1 MKKLLICLLLVCFIA
16 TNFAACIKQG
26 SVGDIN
32 TEIDTSENTHTSPP
46 RVIVFE
52 SVEELIEHKNLLNKS
67 EEEKRKYYLSKG
79 TFNNMSELTSDE
91 EIKAFFDKIGNLP
104 ILHLNEA
111 SGYNLG
117 YIQYTKDYGTIETVY
132 KNENGFIRFYRY
144 LPESKLLNNTDE
156 KETISR
162 PIAKEKL
169 TVLNQTL
176 DFQIMNDDEDCYRLF
191 GRLNAF
197 DSYVLLYLTDNAKK
211 GFDLAAI
218 EQNIVETT
226 LNELMQQKASEIAIK

>member
-1 MKKLLICLLLVCFIA
+1 MKKLLICLLVVCFIA
-16 TNFAACIKQG
+16 TNFAACTKQG
-26 SVGDIN
+26 GASDIN
-32 TEIDTSENTHTSPP
+32 NENGTSENAHTSPP
-46 RVIVFE
+46 QVIVFE

-67 EEEKRKYYLSKG
+67 EAEKREYYLSKG
-79 TFNNMSELTSDE
+79 AFNNESELTSNE

-111 SGYNLG
+111 SGYNLAH
-117 YIQYTKDYGTIETVY
+117 IQYTEDYGTIDTVY
-132 KNENGFIRFYRY
+132 TNDNGFIRFYRY
-144 LPESKLLNNTDE
+144 LPDSKLLNNTDKTE
-156 KETISR
+156 PISR

-197 DSYVLLYLTDNAKK
+197 DSYILLDLIDNTRS
-211 GFDLAAI
+211 GFDLNAI

-226 LNELMQQKASEIAIK
+226 LNELMQQKQEK